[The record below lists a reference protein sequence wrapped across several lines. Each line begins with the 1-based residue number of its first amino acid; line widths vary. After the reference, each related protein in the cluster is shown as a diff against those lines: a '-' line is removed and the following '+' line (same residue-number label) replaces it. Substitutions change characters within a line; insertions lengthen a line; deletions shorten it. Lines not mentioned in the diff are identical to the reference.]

1 MSLYENIHLLK
12 KNKQKQ
18 RVPFCFMVSRAGFVE
33 FYDRC
38 TVFIPG
44 KRRATLGGK
53 EASFETFLR
62 DMFGSFPSH
71 RACLK
76 LHTLSSTRDLC

>member
-12 KNKQKQ
+12 KNKKQ
-18 RVPFCFMVSRAGFVE
+18 RVPFCFMVSRAELLE

-38 TVFIPG
+38 TVLVTDT
-44 KRRATLGGK
+44 RRATLGGK
-53 EASFETFLR
+53 EVSFETFLR